1 MNQSLTV
8 VLPVRNAES
17 TLGQHVAELLE
28 IGGEI
33 TSVFRLYIVDDGSTD
48 DTYDTA
54 VEISSRFP
62 QVRVTRNSH
71 RRGLGSTLRQ
81 LRSQAGGGLFL
92 VHDGVSEIDSSEIRQ
107 LWLEHVAADDSVTMD
122 DLHRVSA
129 AHSTME
135 LAHSRISGFHKVLSV
150 GNATDSQDANLS
162 RREAGAQTGVG
173 AIPPLPRPNFMG
185 SLANFALGE

>member
-1 MNQSLTV
+1 

-17 TLGQHVAELLE
+17 TLGQHVEEMLE

-33 TSVFRLYIVDDGSTD
+33 THAFRLYIVDDGSTD

-54 VEISSRFP
+54 VEISSRYP

-81 LRSQAGGGLFL
+81 LRSQNGGGLFL
-92 VHDGVSEIDSSEIRQ
+92 VHDGVSEVEPGEIRQ
-107 LWLEHVAADDSVTMD
+107 MWLEHLAADDEAVSID

-129 AHSTME
+129 AHSAME
-135 LAHSRISGFHKVLSV
+135 LAHSRITGFHKVLSV
-150 GNATDSQDANLS
+150 GNAAEVEVDGADLS
-162 RREAGAQTGVG
+162 RRESHAQTGVG
-173 AIPPLPRPNFMG
+173 AIPSLPRPNFIG